1 MVNAIKISFGAFF
14 IILGLFIINKFQED
28 TISVI
33 GGIACIA
40 VGLGIIA
47 SKN

>member
-1 MVNAIKISFGAFF
+1 MVTPIKVGFGAFF
-14 IILGLFIINKFQED
+14 IILGLYLINKFMGD

-33 GGIACIA
+33 GGIASIA

-47 SKN
+47 SKD

>member
-1 MVNAIKISFGAFF
+1 MVNSIKIGFGVFF
-14 IILGLFIINKFQED
+14 IILGLYFINKFQGD

-40 VGLGIIA
+40 IGLGIMA